1 MKCRLLKEEN
11 YNISDWSG
19 GKTKELSIFPHNSKY
34 ADREFIW
41 RLSSATVDLDES
53 DFTMLPD
60 YNRVLMVLKG
70 NVVLTYNDQKTVSLE
85 ELEQD
90 SFDGAWKTKS
100 YGRITDY
107 NLMVRKGYDGKV
119 DVIHPDS
126 QAVKYEDTLGASG
139 NCSTHALYCKEGYF
153 LVNPGTGSVLVK
165 PGELFLMEA
174 QGETPEYTL
183 MGKGVIVRAQIG
195 YDYEGSW
202 EEEAEE
208 MPAEKQPEVKAEPT
222 TEAVKEEQPSE
233 KAAPESKTE
242 TDSASEPVKTNFA
255 EEFKWCLLIS
265 NTQFRGAKFI
275 FRKVKSLWYDEE
287 LTSKIR
293 TLEKMYVTFIVFLLG
308 ILCVMSLV
316 MRGGEAGAAVLIALA
331 VWLVIDCLIV
341 SPLIYYLA
349 LPKPIGSHIKNVSDL
364 NEEEEAIRIK
374 RENTN
379 ERVEKLLKKYEK
391 SGRVVSYRRERDED
405 IE

>member
-1 MKCRLLKEEN
+1 MKCRLLKEDN

-34 ADREFIW
+34 ADRDFIW

-53 DFTMLPD
+53 DFTLLPD
-60 YNRVLMVLKG
+60 YNRVLMVLNG
-70 NVVLTYNDQKTVSLE
+70 SVVLTYNDQKTVNLE

-90 SFDGAWKTKS
+90 SFDGAWNTKS

-119 DVIHPDS
+119 DVIRPES
-126 QAVKYEDTLGASG
+126 SAKVYGDTLGSSL
-139 NCSTHALYCKEGYF
+139 NCVTHALYCKEGYF
-153 LVNPGTGSVLVK
+153 LVNPGTGSVMVK
-165 PGELFLMEA
+165 PGEMYLMEA
-174 QGETPEYTL
+174 RGEVPEYTL
-183 MGKGVIVRAQIG
+183 MGNGVIVRAQIG
-195 YDYEGSW
+195 YDFEGDL
-202 EEEAEE
+202 EETVER
-208 MPAEKQPEVKAEPT
+208 PA
-222 TEAVKEEQPSE
+222 EEQPNL
-233 KAAPESKTE
+233 KPEQTEQKPE
-242 TDSASEPVKTNFA
+242 TDAEPVKTSFA
-255 EEFKWCLLIS
+255 EEFKWCLLLS
-265 NTQFRGAKFI
+265 NTQFRGARFI
-275 FRKVKSLWYDEE
+275 FKKIKTLWYDE
-287 LTSKIR
+287 LLAGKIR

-316 MRGGEAGAAVLIALA
+316 MRGGEAGANVLIALLA
-331 VWLVIDCLIV
+331 WLVLDCLVV
-341 SPLIYYLA
+341 SPLIYYAA

-364 NEEEEAIRIK
+364 TDEEEAIRVK

>member
-1 MKCRLLKEEN
+1 MKCRLLKEDN

-34 ADREFIW
+34 ADRDFIW

-53 DFTMLPD
+53 DFTLLPD
-60 YNRVLMVLKG
+60 YNRVLMVLNG
-70 NVVLTYNDQKTVSLE
+70 SVVLTYNDQKTVNLE

-90 SFDGAWKTKS
+90 SFDGAWNTKS

-119 DVIHPDS
+119 DVIRPES
-126 QAVKYEDTLGASG
+126 SAKVYEDTLGSSL
-139 NCSTHALYCKEGYF
+139 NCVTHALYCKEGYF
-153 LVNPGTGSVLVK
+153 LVNPGTGSVMVK
-165 PGELFLMEA
+165 PGEMYLMEA
-174 QGETPEYTL
+174 RGEVPEYTL
-183 MGKGVIVRAQIG
+183 MGNGVIVRAQIG
-195 YDYEGSW
+195 YDFEGDL
-202 EEEAEE
+202 EETVER
-208 MPAEKQPEVKAEPT
+208 PA
-222 TEAVKEEQPSE
+222 EEQPDL
-233 KAAPESKTE
+233 KPEQTEQKPE
-242 TDSASEPVKTNFA
+242 TDAEPVKTSFA
-255 EEFKWCLLIS
+255 EEFKWCLLLS
-265 NTQFRGAKFI
+265 NTQFRGARFI
-275 FRKVKSLWYDEE
+275 FKKIKTLWYDE
-287 LTSKIR
+287 LLAGKIR

-316 MRGGEAGAAVLIALA
+316 MRGGEAGANVLIALLA
-331 VWLVIDCLIV
+331 WLVLDCLVV
-341 SPLIYYLA
+341 SPLIYYAA

-364 NEEEEAIRIK
+364 TDEEEAIRVK